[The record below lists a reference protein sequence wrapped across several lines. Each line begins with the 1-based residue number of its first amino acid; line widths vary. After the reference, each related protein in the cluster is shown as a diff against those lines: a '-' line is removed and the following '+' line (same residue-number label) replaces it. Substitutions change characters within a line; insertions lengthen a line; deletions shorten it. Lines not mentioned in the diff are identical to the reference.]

1 MSYSIYKK
9 HPNTMKPVHVAIA
22 AAGGALVGAAA
33 ALLLAPKTGA
43 ATRQDI
49 VDFIKTHC
57 PLLKNKK
64 VAELA
69 EQIEADLLAANNKD

>member
-1 MSYSIYKK
+1 
-9 HPNTMKPVHVAIA
+9 MKPVTIA
-22 AAGGALVGAAA
+22 LAVAGGALAGAAA
-33 ALLLAPKTGA
+33 ALLLAPKSGA
-43 ATRQDI
+43 ATRQDV

-69 EQIEADLLAANNKD
+69 EQIEADLMAANTEN

>member
-1 MSYSIYKK
+1 
-9 HPNTMKPVHVAIA
+9 MKPVTIA
-22 AAGGALVGAAA
+22 LAVAGGALAGAAA
-33 ALLLAPKTGA
+33 ALLLAPKSGA

-49 VDFIKTHC
+49 VDFVKTHC

-69 EQIEADLLAANNKD
+69 EQIEADLLAANTEK